1 LNGFLHKLQKPFSY
15 KSKFPN
21 QKTFKILKG
30 DGEWILVSTTKG
42 YQYPKRSGQRAMS
55 FKVQNSVG
63 SSNDKQN
70 NEHYG
75 IITAAE
81 SQKVDTV
88 VRPPQHYHGHRV
100 SPTKITQQQAVKLT
114 VLPLFINDQKPTA
127 SNGYGNNNGDKVNV
141 SLYKPSSTSSYHGII
156 ESDQSDQTVEESVN
170 QAHAVA
176 AASQKKKKRK
186 VIKKKNYA
194 VMRKNGQSDT
204 SAVIA
209 AVGASLL
216 PASLGLIAPMV
227 LGK

>member
-1 LNGFLHKLQKPFSY
+1 M
-15 KSKFPN
+15 
-21 QKTFKILKG
+21 
-30 DGEWILVSTTKG
+30 STTKG
-42 YQYPKRSGQRAMS
+42 YQYPKRNGQRAMM
-55 FKVQNSVG
+55 FKTQNSV
-63 SSNDKQN
+63 SSASDKQYN
-70 NEHYG
+70 DHG

-81 SQKVDTV
+81 SQNIDTV
-88 VRPPQHYHGHRV
+88 VRPPQNYHGHRP
-100 SPTKITQQQAVKLT
+100 SPTKISQQPAVKLT
-114 VLPLFINDQKPTA
+114 VLPLFINDKKPTT
-127 SNGYGNNNGDKVNV
+127 SNGYGSNNGDKVNV
-141 SLYKPSSTSSYHGII
+141 SLYKPSSTSTYHGII

-176 AASQKKKKRK
+176 AVSQKKKKRK

-194 VMRKNGQSDT
+194 LMRKNGQSDS